1 MSSFTSS
8 SNTDTSLLL
17 KKSRLQVYLRT
28 CSMPNLIITILSE
41 GDEGVPETPPTLE
54 NFKTQIN
61 SYEEVYCEVDK
72 IAGTEIID
80 VWFRVD
86 ARPFKQALLT
96 TIKRWSHMFKQ
107 HLADHVTNR

>member
-1 MSSFTSS
+1 MYSVLFSIY
-8 SNTDTSLLL
+8 
-17 KKSRLQVYLRT
+17 V
-28 CSMPNLIITILSE
+28 CLSA

-54 NFKTQIN
+54 NFKKQIN
-61 SYEEVYCEVDK
+61 SYEEVYGEVDK
-72 IAGTEIID
+72 IKGTEVID

-107 HLADHVTNR
+107 HLIDHVTNR